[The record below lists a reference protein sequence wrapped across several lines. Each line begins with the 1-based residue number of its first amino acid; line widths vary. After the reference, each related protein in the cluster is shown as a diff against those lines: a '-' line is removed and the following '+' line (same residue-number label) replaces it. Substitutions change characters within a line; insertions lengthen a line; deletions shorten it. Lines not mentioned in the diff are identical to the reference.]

1 MAEKSVMRKAQVSD
15 VPQIVELVN
24 HYAAQGLMLP
34 RSYNRVY
41 QNVRDFTVIEEE
53 GTIVGCGA
61 LHVLWEDLA
70 EIRSLAIVPELAGNG
85 LGGQIVRRLIE
96 EARELGIPTVFAFT
110 YQVGFFE
117 RLGFQVV
124 DKDTLPRKVWVECID
139 CIKYPNCDETAVVL
153 HLNSNHKEQEK

>member
-1 MAEKSVMRKAQVSD
+1 MGKLRKARAPD

-34 RSYNRVY
+34 RSYNHVY
-41 QNVRDFTVIEEE
+41 QNLRDFTVMEE
-53 GTIVGCGA
+53 GGRIVGCGA

-70 EIRSLAIVPELAGNG
+70 EVRSLAIVPELAGNG

-96 EARELGIPTVFAFT
+96 EARELGVPTIFAFT

-117 RLGFQVV
+117 GLGFQVV
-124 DKDTLPRKVWVECID
+124 DKEMLPRKVWVECID
-139 CIKYPNCDETAVVL
+139 CIKFPNCDETAVVL
-153 HLNSNHKEQEK
+153 HLEE